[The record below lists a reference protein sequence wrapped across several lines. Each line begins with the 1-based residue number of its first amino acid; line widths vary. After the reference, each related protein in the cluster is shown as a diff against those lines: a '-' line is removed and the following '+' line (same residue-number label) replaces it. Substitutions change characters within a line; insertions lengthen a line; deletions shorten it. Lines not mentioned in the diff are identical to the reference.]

1 MTQKRIEWMAA
12 FSPAFRL
19 YRRREIILSGGN
31 MKSMFIFG
39 ASLMTS
45 LAMAQSATTTYSVQD
60 LGVLGGAPGS
70 PYFMANNG
78 LIAGAAGTANNQSH
92 AAVWFMG
99 FKLDLATP
107 GLGGPNSIAYSVNS
121 KGQVVGAAENTTAN
135 SEDFCGFNANGIAKS
150 SNDCL
155 PFVFQ
160 NGVMTKLPT
169 LGGPNGIA
177 YWINNHSEAVGWAET
192 VNQDPNPACGVL
204 QFQPVLWGTSSTR
217 TLPTFP
223 GDPDGVAAA
232 INDNGQV
239 VGATGTCGTFN
250 VDSGLFLVE
259 KHAMLWEAG
268 AAINLGNLGGDGL
281 FGGHHACAINN
292 RGQVVGHSDLTGDTT
307 FHTFLW
313 TWETGMK
320 DIGTL
325 PGDFA
330 STAISINDTGVV
342 VGVSL
347 DSNFNE
353 RAFVW
358 SNGSMTDLNA
368 VLTSN
373 PQKLYLLQANSINAE
388 GDIVGLA
395 STASGDLHGF
405 LAMPDSAGNALPLD
419 RTASP
424 TPLSDDARKTILRRI
439 GIRKK

>member
-1 MTQKRIEWMAA
+1 MAA
-12 FSPAFRL
+12 FGSPFRL
-19 YRRREIILSGGN
+19 YRRQEIILSGRNGGN

-39 ASLMTS
+39 ASLITS
-45 LAMAQSATTTYSVQD
+45 LAMAQSAHTYSVQD
-60 LGVLGGAPGS
+60 LGLVGGS
-70 PYFMANNG
+70 PGEPYFIANNG
-78 LIAGAAGTANNQSH
+78 LSAGAAVTANNQSH
-92 AAVWFMG
+92 ATVWFMG

-107 GLGGPNSIAYSVNS
+107 GLGGLNSLASSVND
-121 KGQVVGAAENTTAN
+121 KGQVVGGAQTTVAN
-135 SEDFCGFNANGIAKS
+135 SEDFCGFNSYGVAKS
-150 SNDCL
+150 STACL

-177 YWINNHSEAVGWAET
+177 NSINNRSEAAGWAET
-192 VNQDPNPACGVL
+192 INKDPNPACGVL
-204 QFQPVLWGTSSTR
+204 QFQPVVWGTTSTR

-223 GDPDGVAAA
+223 GDPDGVAAW

-239 VGATGTCGTFN
+239 VGATGTCGAFN
-250 VDSGLFLVE
+250 PNSGLFLVE

-268 AAINLGNLGGDGL
+268 AAINLGNLGGTGTN
-281 FGGHHACAINN
+281 GGHHACAINN

-330 STAISINDTGVV
+330 STAVSINDPGVI
-342 VGVSL
+342 VGLSL
-347 DSNFNE
+347 DSNFNS

-358 SNGSMTDLNA
+358 ESGTMTDLNA

-373 PQKLYLLQANSINAE
+373 PQKLYLLLAYSINAGGE
-388 GDIVGLA
+388 IVGLA
-395 STASGDLHGF
+395 STANGDLHGF
-405 LAMPDSAGNALPLD
+405 LAIPDSADNFLPLE

-424 TPLSDDARKTILRRI
+424 TPLSEDARKTVFRRI
-439 GIRKK
+439 GIRGK

>member
-1 MTQKRIEWMAA
+1 
-12 FSPAFRL
+12 
-19 YRRREIILSGGN
+19 

-39 ASLMTS
+39 ASLFAS
-45 LAMAQSATTTYSVQD
+45 LAVAQTAHTTYSVQD
-60 LGVLGGAPGS
+60 LGLLGGSPAA
-70 PYFMANNG
+70 PYFMSGNG
-78 LIAGAAGTANNQSH
+78 LIAGAASTANNQSH
-92 AAVWFMG
+92 ASVWFMG

-107 GLGGPNSIAYSVNS
+107 GLGGPNSLANAVND
-121 KGQVVGAAENTTAN
+121 KGQVVGEAQTAVSN
-135 SEDFCGFNANGIAKS
+135 SEDFCGFNAYGMATS
-150 SNDCL
+150 STACL

-169 LGGPNGIA
+169 LGGPNGVA
-177 YWINNHSEAVGWAET
+177 NSINNRSEAVGWAET
-192 VNQDPNPACGVL
+192 INKDPNPACGVL
-204 QFQPVLWGTSSTR
+204 QFQPVLWGTTSTR
-217 TLPTFP
+217 TLATFP
-223 GDPDGVAAA
+223 GDPDGVAWS
-232 INDNGQV
+232 INDNGQA
-239 VGATGTCGTFN
+239 VGATGTCGTFS
-250 VDSGLFLVE
+250 VDSTLYLVE

-292 RGQVVGHSDLTGDTT
+292 SGQVVGHSDLTGDTT

-330 STAISINDTGVV
+330 STAISINDPGVI

-358 SNGSMTDLNA
+358 AGGTMADLNA
-368 VLTSN
+368 VLTAN
-373 PQKLYLLQANSINAE
+373 PQNLYLLQANSINASGE
-388 GDIVGLA
+388 IVGLA
-395 STASGDLHGF
+395 AAASGDLHGF
-405 LAMPDSAGNALPLD
+405 LAIPDSAGNFLPLE

-424 TPLSDDARKTILRRI
+424 VPLSEDARKTAFRRL
-439 GIRKK
+439 GIRGK

>member
-1 MTQKRIEWMAA
+1 
-12 FSPAFRL
+12 
-19 YRRREIILSGGN
+19 

-39 ASLMTS
+39 ASLLTS
-45 LAMAQSATTTYSVQD
+45 LAMAQTARTTYSVLD
-60 LGVLGGAPGS
+60 LGPLGGGPGA

-78 LIAGAAGTANNQSH
+78 LIAGEAATANNQAH

-107 GLGGPNSIAYSVNS
+107 GLGGANSIAYSVND
-121 KGQVVGAAENTTAN
+121 KGQVVGAAQTTVAN
-135 SEDFCGFNANGIAKS
+135 SEDFCGFNAYGMAKS
-150 SNDCL
+150 SAACL

-169 LGGPNGIA
+169 LGGPNGVA
-177 YWINNHSEAVGWAET
+177 YSINNRSEAVGWAET
-192 VNQDPNPACGVL
+192 INKDPNAACGVL
-204 QFQPVLWGTSSTR
+204 QFKPVLWGKTSTT
-217 TLPTFP
+217 TLPTFS
-223 GDPDGVAAA
+223 GDPDGVAAS
-232 INDNGQV
+232 INDLGQV
-239 VGATGTCGTFN
+239 VGATGTCGDFST
-250 VDSGLFLVE
+250 DSGLYLVE

-268 AAINLGNLGGDGL
+268 AAINLGNLGGTGQ

-330 STAISINDTGVV
+330 STAISINDPGVV
-342 VGVSL
+342 VGTSL
-347 DSNFNE
+347 DSTFNP

-358 SNGSMTDLNA
+358 QNGSMTDLNA
-368 VLTSN
+368 MLTSN
-373 PQKLYLLQANSINAE
+373 PQKLYLLLAYSINAGGE
-388 GDIVGLA
+388 IVGLA
-395 STASGDLHGF
+395 VTSDGDLHGF
-405 LAMPDSAGNALPLD
+405 LAIPDSADNVLPLE

-424 TPLSDDARKTILRRI
+424 TPLSEDARKTAFRRI
-439 GIRKK
+439 GIRGK

>member
-1 MTQKRIEWMAA
+1 
-12 FSPAFRL
+12 
-19 YRRREIILSGGN
+19 

-39 ASLMTS
+39 ASLMTT
-45 LAMAQSATTTYSVQD
+45 LAMAQSPTTTYSVQD
-60 LGVLGGAPGS
+60 LGLLGGTPGA
-70 PYFMANNG
+70 PYFMANDG
-78 LIAGAAGTANNQSH
+78 LVAGAAGTTNNQSH

-107 GLGGPNSIAYSVNS
+107 GLGGPNSLAYAVNN
-121 KGQVVGAAENTTAN
+121 KGQVVGAAENTVPN
-135 SEDFCGFNANGIAKS
+135 SEDFCGFNADGIAKS
-150 SNDCL
+150 SAACL

-169 LGGPNGIA
+169 LGGPNGVA
-177 YWINNHSEAVGWAET
+177 YSINNRSEAAGWAET
-192 VNQDPNPACGVL
+192 INKDPNPACGVL
-204 QFQPVLWGTSSTR
+204 QFQPVLWGTTSTR

-223 GDPDGVAAA
+223 GDPDGVAAS

-268 AAINLGNLGGDGL
+268 AAINLGNLGGTGL

-292 RGQVVGHSDLTGDTT
+292 RGQVVGHSDLAGDTT

-313 TWETGMK
+313 TWETGMQ

-330 STAISINDTGVV
+330 STAIGINDSGAI

-358 SNGSMTDLNA
+358 THGSMTDLNA

-373 PQKLYLLQANSINAE
+373 PQKMYLLQANSINANGE
-388 GDIVGLA
+388 IVGLA
-395 STASGDLHGF
+395 VTSDGNLHGF
-405 LAMPDSAGNALPLD
+405 LATPASDTNVLPLL

-424 TPLSDDARKTILRRI
+424 VPLSDQARKTAFRRI
-439 GIRKK
+439 GIRGK

>member
-1 MTQKRIEWMAA
+1 MAA
-12 FSPAFRL
+12 FVSAFRL
-19 YRRREIILSGGN
+19 YRRQEIILSGGN

-39 ASLMTS
+39 ASLITS
-45 LAMAQSATTTYSVQD
+45 LAVAQSASTTYSLQD

-107 GLGGPNSIAYSVNS
+107 GLGGPNSLAYAVNN
-121 KGQVVGAAENTTAN
+121 KGQVVGAAENTAAN
-135 SEDFCGFNANGIAKS
+135 SEDFCGFNAYGMAKS
-150 SNDCL
+150 SVACL

-177 YWINNHSEAVGWAET
+177 YSINNHSEAVGWAET
-192 VNQDPNPACGVL
+192 VNKDPNAACGVL
-204 QFQPVLWGTSSTR
+204 QFQPVLWGTTATR

-223 GDPDGVAAA
+223 GDPDGVAAS

-250 VDSGLFLVE
+250 PNSGLFLVE

-268 AAINLGNLGGDGL
+268 AAIDLGNLGGDGL

-325 PGDFA
+325 AGDFA
-330 STAISINDTGVV
+330 STAISINDPGVV

-358 SNGSMTDLNA
+358 TNGSMTDLNA

-373 PQKLYLLQANSINAE
+373 PQKLYLLQANSINADGE
-388 GDIVGLA
+388 IVGLA
-395 STASGDLHGF
+395 STSDGTLHGF
-405 LAMPDSAGNALPLD
+405 LASPDSAGNLLPLE

-424 TPLSDDARKTILRRI
+424 TPLSEDARKTAFRRI
-439 GIRKK
+439 GIHGK